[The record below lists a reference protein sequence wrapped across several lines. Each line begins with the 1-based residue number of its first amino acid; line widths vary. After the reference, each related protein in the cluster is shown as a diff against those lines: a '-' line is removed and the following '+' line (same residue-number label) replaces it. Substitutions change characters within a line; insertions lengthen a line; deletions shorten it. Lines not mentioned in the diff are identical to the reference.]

1 MHDWKLLYDS
11 IFELKCDR
19 STIYGY
25 MLLCL
30 MEYKSF
36 RPQVDAIQVVTDFV
50 KPFHAFVFVWN
61 VSFGFDKFEACM
73 H

>member
-36 RPQVDAIQVVTDFV
+36 RPQVDAPQVVTDFV
-50 KPFHAFVFVWN
+50 FIWN
-61 VSFGFDKFEACM
+61 VSFGFDKFEACTSE
-73 H
+73 